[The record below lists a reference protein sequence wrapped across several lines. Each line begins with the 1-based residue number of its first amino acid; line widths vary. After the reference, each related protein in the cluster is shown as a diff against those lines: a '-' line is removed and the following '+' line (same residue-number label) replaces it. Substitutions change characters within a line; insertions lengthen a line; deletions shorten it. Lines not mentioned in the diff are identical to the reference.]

1 MSIPNFHNVL
11 FPLVLARGAS
21 GGPERRTEIVALASG
36 GEARNAVW
44 AGSRR
49 RWDVGSGMTR
59 LENLQQLTAF
69 FEARGGR
76 LHSFRFRDVS
86 DDRTGAVGADVS
98 PIDQG
103 LGVGNGAQVQFDL
116 YKDYDGYARRI
127 WLPVVGSSRVALS
140 GAEIIDGFTVTDGA
154 VVFDAPPPMGALVS
168 AGFLFDCPV
177 RFDSDRLGVSLDA
190 FGAGRALNVPLVEI
204 TA

>member
-1 MSIPNFHNVL
+1 MSLSNFHDVL
-11 FPLVLARGAS
+11 FPLALARGAS

-49 RWDVGSGMTR
+49 RWDVGSAMMR
-59 LENLQQLTAF
+59 LENLQALTAF
-69 FEARGGR
+69 FEARGGQ
-76 LHSFRFRDVS
+76 LNGFRFRDVS

-103 LGVGNGAQVQFDL
+103 LGIADGVQTQFDL

-127 WLPVVGSSRVALS
+127 WLPVGGSARVAVNGVEVL
-140 GAEIIDGFTVTDGA
+140 GGYVVTDGA
-154 VVFDAPPPMGALVS
+154 VVFDTAPPMGALVS
-168 AGFLFDCPV
+168 AGFEFDCAV
-177 RFDSDRLGVSLDA
+177 RFGSDRLDVSLDA
-190 FGAGRALNVPLVEI
+190 FGAGRAVSVPLVEI
-204 TA
+204 TI